1 MKSEIKSTFILCI
14 YIIIMLAIC
23 ALSVR
28 ILKQANHTDNV
39 TTEDSDPQTA
49 DTSTPA
55 VTQIVYI
62 PIITETDSE
71 AITETQ
77 IENETTEFIYTVKSY
92 EGKIGIFTD
101 RGSLVRVLE
110 VYIKTLP
117 KADQNLLEKGV
128 LVASEAELRSIIEDY
143 TG

>member
-49 DTSTPA
+49 DSNTPA

-101 RGSLVRVLE
+101 SGALVRVLE
-110 VYIKTLP
+110 GYIKTLP
-117 KADQNLLEKGV
+117 KADQNMLEKGV
-128 LVASEAELRSIIEDY
+128 LVTSEAELHSIIEDY

>member
-117 KADQNLLEKGV
+117 KADQNMLEKGV
-128 LVASEAELRSIIEDY
+128 LVTSEAELHSIIEDY

>member
-101 RGSLVRVLE
+101 RGALVRVLE

>member
-49 DTSTPA
+49 DSNTPA

-101 RGSLVRVLE
+101 SGALVRVLE

-117 KADQNLLEKGV
+117 KADQNMLEKGV
-128 LVASEAELRSIIEDY
+128 LVTSEAELHSIIEDY

>member
-128 LVASEAELRSIIEDY
+128 LVTSEAELHSIIEDY